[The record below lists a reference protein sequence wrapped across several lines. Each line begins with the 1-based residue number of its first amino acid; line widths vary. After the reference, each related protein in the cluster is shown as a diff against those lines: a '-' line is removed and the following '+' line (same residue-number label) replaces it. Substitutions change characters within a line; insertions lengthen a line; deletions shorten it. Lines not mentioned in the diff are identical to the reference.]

1 MLHFIELQPV
11 SSETR
16 QFLHK
21 GTKGSV
27 DNITK
32 ASNIIII
39 TKKFKRTSQ
48 KTSKQSPILVDG
60 DRTSRESK
68 NNHNL

>member
-1 MLHFIELQPV
+1 MLYFKELQPV
-11 SSETR
+11 SSETQ
-16 QFLHK
+16 QFLHN

-48 KTSKQSPILVDG
+48 ETSK
-60 DRTSRESK
+60 
-68 NNHNL
+68 

>member
-11 SSETR
+11 SCETQ
-16 QFLHK
+16 QFLHN

-27 DNITK
+27 DKITK
-32 ASNIIII
+32 AGNIIII

-48 KTSKQSPILVDG
+48 ETSK
-60 DRTSRESK
+60 
-68 NNHNL
+68 